1 MTTNDDVDLM
11 SPYGVIGEEV
21 TDANWVVDNGYL
33 LVRAH
38 CCRDWPV
45 LALTK
50 IGRCGYCG
58 QVPVVVGPW

>member
-1 MTTNDDVDLM
+1 MSTNDDVSPM
-11 SPYGVIGEEV
+11 SPLGVIADDNV
-21 TDANWVVDNGYL
+21 NWVVDDGYL

-50 IGRCGYCG
+50 MGHCGYCG
-58 QVPVVVGPW
+58 QVPVVIGPW